1 MRIWLNHASNWQG
14 NHSSNGATFLECS
27 FIQIV
32 YSLKFSLDS
41 YLPIGFIMRSTM
53 STPFFR
59 KNDSSPFRQSPV
71 TRRRMLQ
78 SVACGFGGL
87 AFSGMRADLR
97 AGTHQI
103 ENPLGPLTTHVPA
116 RAKRVIFLFMQ
127 GGPSHVDTFDYKPK
141 LFASHQQ
148 EVDILGYRFN
158 NFRKATRQVMMK
170 PLWDFQKHGQTGKS
184 VSSLFPEVAKHVDDL
199 CFIHSMHTEGVAHGP
214 STLFLHTGS
223 VNTVRPSVGSWI
235 SYGLGTEN
243 ADMPSFVTI
252 CPTARMGGPQNY
264 GNAFLPAI
272 HQGTPIGKAEQP
284 VSEAG
289 IKDIVNPRLN
299 AEEQLKRFQLLQA
312 LNRTQ
317 LAQSPSNDNME
328 ANLNAFELA
337 FRMQMTAPG
346 LMDISNEPESVL
358 KRYGIGDKAT
368 DNYGRQCLMARK
380 MAEAGVRYTQVNY
393 SDNDGG
399 NPRWDQHSNMPR
411 HEQHARAVDKPISG
425 LLSDLK
431 SRGLL
436 EDTLVWWGGEFGRT
450 PFSQNNN
457 GRDHNPFG
465 FTVWLAGGGVKPG
478 FSYGSSDEYGYQA
491 VENKVHMHDLHATVL
506 YLLGLEHEKL
516 TFRHAGRDYRL
527 TDLYGNVI
535 RDIIA

>member
-1 MRIWLNHASNWQG
+1 MHDSNSHLN
-14 NHSSNGATFLECS
+14 LEPAKALAL
-27 FIQIV
+27 Q
-32 YSLKFSLDS
+32 
-41 YLPIGFIMRSTM
+41 
-53 STPFFR
+53 
-59 KNDSSPFRQSPV
+59 
-71 TRRRMLQ
+71 TRRAMLQ
-78 SVACGFGGL
+78 QVACGFGSL
-87 AFSGMRADLR
+87 AF
-97 AGTHQI
+97 AGIQSMTQAQAGVHQ
-103 ENPLGPLTTHVPA
+103 NPLAPLRSHIPA
-116 RAKRVIFLFMQ
+116 RAKRIIFLFMQ
-127 GGPSHVDTFDYKPK
+127 GGPSHVDSFDYKPRLLENHLK
-141 LFASHQQ
+141 

-158 NFRKATRQVMMK
+158 NFRKSTKQVMMK
-170 PLWDFQKHGQTGKS
+170 PLWDFQRHGQTGQP
-184 VSSLFPEVAKHVDDL
+184 VSSLFPETAKHVDDL

-243 ADMPSFVTI
+243 SNMPSFVTI

-284 VSEAG
+284 VKDAG
-289 IKDIVNPRLN
+289 IKDILNPQLSG
-299 AEEQLKRFQLLQA
+299 EEQQRRFQLLQA

-317 LAQSPSNDNME
+317 LSQSPSDDAMS

-337 FRMQMTAPG
+337 YRMQMTAPG
-346 LMDISNEPESVL
+346 LLDLSNETSATRAL
-358 KRYGIGDKAT
+358 YGIGEKTT

-380 MAEAGVRYTQVNY
+380 MAEAGVRYIQVNY

-399 NPRWDQHSNMPR
+399 NPKWDQHSNMPR
-411 HEQHARAVDKPISG
+411 HEQHARAVDKPIAG
-425 LLSDLK
+425 LLTDLK
-431 SRGLL
+431 ARGLL

-478 FSYGSSDEYGYQA
+478 YHYGATDEFGYQA
-491 VENKVHMHDLHATVL
+491 VENKVHMHDLHATIL
-506 YLLGLEHEKL
+506 HLMGLNHEQL
-516 TFRHAGRDYRL
+516 TYRHAGRDYRL
-527 TDLYGNVI
+527 TDLYGYVVK
-535 RDIIA
+535 DILA